1 MDTPE
6 YSKVIKDRIKL
17 RRKIVDYQANAN
29 AESCQT
35 VSVGSN
41 EGDKGTMVDGTG
53 ANLYTLEQSVF

>member
-1 MDTPE
+1 MDIPE
-6 YSKVIKDRIKL
+6 YAKVIKDRIKH

-29 AESCQT
+29 GESCRT
-35 VSVGSN
+35 ASVGSN